1 MSSITKQRVGNHTY
15 LYEST
20 SRWEPGVGPR
30 NTKVAIGR
38 LDPTTGAPVYK
49 QEYINRMAAAGT
61 PVENNAKNSG
71 DIGIGSFSAD
81 STGKGFQ
88 RKIRKALDSVKDF
101 GVFYFLRSVAEKIS
115 LTDILV
121 QAIPQYWQEVFVL
134 ACYLI
139 ASDKPVMYASDW
151 VSSNEVFDIDD
162 SAFASQRISELL
174 GAFGENERHTFYQRW
189 YKHIREKEYIALD
202 ITSVSSYSKQMTEC
216 EWGYNRDQENLP
228 QINICMLF
236 GEESKLPVFQT
247 IYNGSLKDVS
257 TLESTLLELTA
268 VVGGKDIM
276 LVMDKGFYSAK
287 NVNMLIDDNTQK
299 GFKFLISVPFTSK
312 FAKSQVESERKDID
326 RIANVIQTNASP
338 VRGIHKLRAWDS
350 KEVKLHTHVYYNPEE
365 ATKDRNDLFG
375 LVSWLKE
382 LAQKDPD
389 NTKHKNEI
397 KHYLCVRKSAG
408 IDADVTVSVRE
419 DVIAKELAAAGR
431 FVLISNHIDNA
442 QRAHDVYRI
451 KDVVEKGFMKYKNNL
466 GLDRLRVHSD
476 ERMKNKTFVAFI
488 ALIMVSHIHNVMKE
502 ARMYKQM
509 SFDKLLITLAKLKT
523 ITVDDVHILR
533 PLTKEQKEI
542 FKAFGIE
549 PPQAVVGTK
558 QAT

>member
-38 LDPTTGAPVYK
+38 LAPTPGAPVYK
-49 QEYINRMAAAGT
+49 QEYIARMAAAGT

-71 DIGIGSFSAD
+71 DIGIGSFSVD

-134 ACYLI
+134 ACYII

-326 RIANVIQTNASP
+326 RIANVMQTNASP
-338 VRGIHKLRAWDS
+338 VRGIHNA
-350 KEVKLHTHVYYNPEE
+350 NPQIIY
-365 ATKDRNDLFG
+365 KCNVNNLRND
-375 LVSWLKE
+375 E
-382 LAQKDPD
+382 
-389 NTKHKNEI
+389 
-397 KHYLCVRKSAG
+397 
-408 IDADVTVSVRE
+408 
-419 DVIAKELAAAGR
+419 
-431 FVLISNHIDNA
+431 
-442 QRAHDVYRI
+442 
-451 KDVVEKGFMKYKNNL
+451 NL
-466 GLDRLRVHSD
+466 R
-476 ERMKNKTFVAFI
+476 
-488 ALIMVSHIHNVMKE
+488 
-502 ARMYKQM
+502 
-509 SFDKLLITLAKLKT
+509 
-523 ITVDDVHILR
+523 
-533 PLTKEQKEI
+533 
-542 FKAFGIE
+542 
-549 PPQAVVGTK
+549 
-558 QAT
+558 